1 MRDVR
6 KRYRETAT
14 FNARLQSA
22 GSRRTMSAPSK
33 DARSPTG
40 QTAYTMRNTV
50 LFLLAVATGSLAGA
64 TCSPACLAVRTDT
77 VTRYR
82 ENGTFWRQH

>member
-1 MRDVR
+1 
-6 KRYRETAT
+6 
-14 FNARLQSA
+14 
-22 GSRRTMSAPSK
+22 
-33 DARSPTG
+33 
-40 QTAYTMRNTV
+40 MRNTV

-64 TCSPACLAVRTDT
+64 TCSPACLAVRTTDT